1 MDLRYVVGEE
11 WIGYIWCD
19 RLSGDGEV
27 DEMVLRIIVRILLGE

>member
-11 WIGYIWCD
+11 WIGHTWCD

-27 DEMVLRIIVRILLGE
+27 DEMVSRTTARILPGE